1 VHQVG
6 FLAGLCLSE
15 IADRPASALAGSHLW
30 SSRQSICRRCPQDG
44 PTRAAQEAGYYAAVR
59 SSSLRV
65 GAPAELGAI
74 LTHEADSL
82 FARMAFFLWCLL
94 CALVLAVPAVA

>member
-1 VHQVG
+1 MQPYDH
-6 FLAGLCLSE
+6 
-15 IADRPASALAGSHLW
+15 RH
-30 SSRQSICRRCPQDG
+30 
-44 PTRAAQEAGYYAAVR
+44 
-59 SSSLRV
+59 LRV